1 MRHSI
6 LFALPGILARVDQ
19 SRRRTLAVRSL
30 LKLADDPSDTV
41 RSALLEVLGEVIY
54 TFRDDRGGPP
64 QELIDLFVPE
74 QKDWHKSEESMDF
87 FDSSSS
93 IDLPVRSILLGPSQ
107 PDGAIAGQMESLEDT
122 NYLRTRF
129 FRDPE
134 RPIVCAFNYPALT
147 LVLGRGRWSE
157 IRDYYLHLTEDRTAK
172 VRRTLAASLGEM
184 ANIIGPEQ
192 AGEDL
197 VPVFWA
203 AVRGLTKEEEDIR
216 TKALE
221 GLPKLLRSLS
231 HAQQEEMA
239 AGLLTI
245 WENSSQYW
253 RQRELFAGYLGDLV
267 GLVGSRTDV
276 VQELMGGALRDEI
289 AAVRDA
295 AIGTASTLVPHS
307 LDIPHTIHSF
317 PSTWIDW
324 VPNGKVL
331 VWRCLLWLR
340 VTHIVVGQREST
352 HKSLWRL
359 VTDFGQFSGLR
370 LRTCAGPERHR
381 RNYQARLT
389 GRPS

>member
-1 MRHSI
+1 VRHSI

-19 SRRRTLAVRSL
+19 TRRSTLAVQSL

-54 TFRDDRGGPP
+54 TFRDDPGGPS

-74 QKDWHKSEESMDF
+74 EKDWHKSEELMDF

-93 IDLPVRSILLGPSQ
+93 LDLPARSMLLGPSQ
-107 PDGAIAGQMESLEDT
+107 PGGAIVGHLEGHGGA
-122 NYLRTRF
+122 NHLRSRF
-129 FRDPE
+129 FKDPE

-147 LVLGRGRWSE
+147 LVLGRERWLE

-197 VPVFWA
+197 APVFWD

-221 GLPKLLRSLS
+221 GLPKLLRSLNR
-231 HAQQEEMA
+231 AQQEEMA
-239 AGLLTI
+239 ADLITI

-276 VQELMGGALRDEI
+276 IRGLMGRALRDEI

-295 AIGTASTLVPHS
+295 AIGTVIALVSLPLNTPHV
-307 LDIPHTIHSF
+307 ICSF
-317 PSTWIDW
+317 PSTWISW
-324 VPNGKVL
+324 VPNERTL
-331 VWRCLLWLR
+331 VRRSLLWPR
-340 VTHIVVGQREST
+340 VTHIVVGQREYVHVS
-352 HKSLWRL
+352 
-359 VTDFGQFSGLR
+359 LR
-370 LRTCAGPERHR
+370 LF
-381 RNYQARLT
+381 
-389 GRPS
+389 

>member
-19 SRRRTLAVRSL
+19 SCRRTLAVQSL

-41 RSALLEVLGEVIY
+41 RSALLEILGEVIY
-54 TFRDDRGGPP
+54 TFRDDPGGPS

-74 QKDWHKSEESMDF
+74 KKDWHKSEELMDF

-93 IDLPVRSILLGPSQ
+93 LDLPSRSMLLQPSQ
-107 PDGAIAGQMESLEDT
+107 PGGAIAGQMESPEDA
-122 NYLRTRF
+122 NRLRTQF
-129 FRDPE
+129 FKDPE

-147 LVLGRGRWSE
+147 LVLGRERWSE

-192 AGEDL
+192 AAEDL
-197 VPVFWA
+197 VPVFWD
-203 AVRGLTKEEEDIR
+203 AVGGLTKEEEDIR

-231 HAQQEEMA
+231 RAQQEEMA
-239 AGLLTI
+239 AGLITI

-267 GLVGSRTDV
+267 GLVGPRTDV
-276 VQELMGGALRDEI
+276 VRDLMGRALRDEI

-295 AIGTASTLVPHS
+295 AIGTVITLVPHP
-307 LDIPHTIHSF
+307 LNTPHMIGSF
-317 PSTWIDW
+317 PSTWISW
-324 VPNGKVL
+324 APNEWAL
-331 VWRCLLWLR
+331 VRRSLLWPR
-340 VTHIVVGQREST
+340 VIHIAVDQRESI
-352 HKSLWRL
+352 HIS
-359 VTDFGQFSGLR
+359 F
-370 LRTCAGPERHR
+370 
-381 RNYQARLT
+381 
-389 GRPS
+389 RPS

>member
-1 MRHSI
+1 VRHSI
-6 LFALPGILARVDQ
+6 LFALPGILARVDR
-19 SRRRTLAVRSL
+19 SRRRTLAVQSL

-54 TFRDDRGGPP
+54 TFRDDPGGPS

-74 QKDWHKSEESMDF
+74 QKDWHKSEELMDF

-93 IDLPVRSILLGPSQ
+93 VDLPVRSMLLEASQ
-107 PDGAIAGQMESLEDT
+107 PGGATAGQLESPEDT
-122 NYLRTRF
+122 SHLRTRF
-129 FRDPE
+129 FKDPE

-147 LVLGRGRWSE
+147 LVLGRERWPE

-197 VPVFWA
+197 APVFWDA
-203 AVRGLTKEEEDIR
+203 MRGLTKEEEDIR

-221 GLPKLLRSLS
+221 GLPKLLWSLS
-231 HAQQEEMA
+231 RAQQEEMA
-239 AGLLTI
+239 AGLTTI

-276 VQELMGGALRDEI
+276 VRNLMGRALRDEI

-295 AIGTASTLVPHS
+295 AIGTVITLLSHPSNTPHM
-307 LDIPHTIHSF
+307 IRSF
-317 PSTWIDW
+317 PSTWIGW
-324 VPNGKVL
+324 VPNKWAL
-331 VWRCLLWLR
+331 VQRSLLWLR
-340 VTHIVVGQREST
+340 VIHIAVDQREFIHT
-352 HKSLWRL
+352 
-359 VTDFGQFSGLR
+359 
-370 LRTCAGPERHR
+370 
-381 RNYQARLT
+381 
-389 GRPS
+389 

>member
-1 MRHSI
+1 M
-6 LFALPGILARVDQ
+6 GQ
-19 SRRRTLAVRSL
+19 SRRRTLAVQSL
-30 LKLADDPSDTV
+30 LRLADDPSDTV

-54 TFRDDRGGPP
+54 TFRDDPGGPP

-74 QKDWHKSEESMDF
+74 QNNWHKSEELMDF

-93 IDLPVRSILLGPSQ
+93 VDLPVSAVLLGPSH
-107 PDGAIAGQMESLEDT
+107 PGGAVAGQPGSPEDA
-122 NYLRTRF
+122 NHLRTRF
-129 FRDPE
+129 FKDPE

-147 LVLGRGRWSE
+147 LVLGRERWSE
-157 IRDYYLHLTEDRTAK
+157 IRGYYLHLKEDRTAK

-192 AGEDL
+192 ARDDL
-197 VPVFWA
+197 VPVFWD

-221 GLPKLLRSLS
+221 SLPKLLGSLS

-239 AGLLTI
+239 VDLITI

-267 GLVGSRTDV
+267 GLVGSRTNV
-276 VQELMGGALRDEI
+276 VQDLMGRALRDEI

-295 AIGTASTLVPHS
+295 AIGTVGVPVLHPS
-307 LDIPHTIHSF
+307 NGPHTIGSF

-324 VPNGKVL
+324 VPNEKAPVRRSL
-331 VWRCLLWLR
+331 PWQWVIHTA
-340 VTHIVVGQREST
+340 VDQREPIDT
-352 HKSLWRL
+352 SLQPP
-359 VTDFGQFSGLR
+359 F
-370 LRTCAGPERHR
+370 
-381 RNYQARLT
+381 
-389 GRPS
+389 

>member
-1 MRHSI
+1 M
-6 LFALPGILARVDQ
+6 DQ
-19 SRRRTLAVRSL
+19 SRRRTLAVQSL

-54 TFRDDRGGPP
+54 TFRDDPGGPP

-74 QKDWHKSEESMDF
+74 RTDWHKSESEELMDF

-107 PDGAIAGQMESLEDT
+107 PGGAIAGQLESLEDV

-129 FRDPE
+129 FKDPE

-147 LVLGRGRWSE
+147 LVLGRERWSE
-157 IRDYYLHLTEDRTAK
+157 IRDYYMHLTEDRTPK

-184 ANIIGPEQ
+184 ANIIGSEQ
-192 AGEDL
+192 AWEDL
-197 VPVFWA
+197 VPVFWD
-203 AVRGLTKEEEDIR
+203 AVKGLTKGEEDIR

-231 HAQQEEMA
+231 HTQQEEMA
-239 AGLLTI
+239 VGLITI

-267 GLVGSRTDV
+267 GLVGSRTEV
-276 VQELMGGALRDEI
+276 VQDLMGGALRDEI

-295 AIGTASTLVPHS
+295 AIGTASTLVPHP

-324 VPNGKVL
+324 VPNEKAP
-331 VWRCLLWLR
+331 VWRSLLWLR
-340 VTHIVVGQREST
+340 VTHIVVGQRESAHT
-352 HKSLWRL
+352 S
-359 VTDFGQFSGLR
+359 F
-370 LRTCAGPERHR
+370 
-381 RNYQARLT
+381 
-389 GRPS
+389 

>member
-1 MRHSI
+1 M
-6 LFALPGILARVDQ
+6 Q
-19 SRRRTLAVRSL
+19 SL

-54 TFRDDRGGPP
+54 TFRDDPGGPP

-74 QKDWHKSEESMDF
+74 QKDWHKSEELMDF

-93 IDLPVRSILLGPSQ
+93 IDLPVRSMLLGPPQ
-107 PDGAIAGQMESLEDT
+107 PGGAIAGQSVTPENASHP
-122 NYLRTRF
+122 RTRF
-129 FRDPE
+129 FKDPE

-147 LVLGRGRWSE
+147 LVLGRERWSE

-192 AGEDL
+192 AGTDL
-197 VPVFWA
+197 VPVFWD

-231 HAQQEEMA
+231 RAQQEAMA
-239 AGLLTI
+239 EGLTTI

-253 RQRELFAGYLGDLV
+253 RQRELFASYLGDLV
-267 GLVGSRTDV
+267 GLVGSMIDI
-276 VQELMGGALRDEI
+276 VQDLMGRALRDEI

-295 AIGTASTLVPHS
+295 AIGTVSIPVPHPLS
-307 LDIPHTIHSF
+307 TPHTIGSF

-324 VPNGKVL
+324 VPKEKAPV
-331 VWRCLLWLR
+331 RRSLLWPW
-340 VTHIVVGQREST
+340 VIHIAVDQREST
-352 HKSLWRL
+352 HASLRPL
-359 VTDFGQFSGLR
+359 LTHFVQFPGLR
-370 LRTCAGPERHR
+370 LGTRAGPGRRR
-381 RNYQARLT
+381 RNYKA
-389 GRPS
+389 

>member
-1 MRHSI
+1 VRHSI

-54 TFRDDRGGPP
+54 TFRDDPGGPP
-64 QELIDLFVPE
+64 QELVDLFVPE
-74 QKDWHKSEESMDF
+74 QKDWHKNEEAMDF

-93 IDLPVRSILLGPSQ
+93 IDLPVRSMLLERP
-107 PDGAIAGQMESLEDT
+107 IVGQLESPEDV
-122 NYLRTRF
+122 NHLRTRF
-129 FRDPE
+129 FKDSE

-147 LVLGRGRWSE
+147 LVLGRERWSE

-192 AGEDL
+192 AREDL
-197 VPVFWA
+197 TPVFWDA
-203 AVRGLTKEEEDIR
+203 IRGLTKEEEDIR

-221 GLPKLLRSLS
+221 SLPKLLGSLS
-231 HAQQEEMA
+231 RTQQEEMA
-239 AGLLTI
+239 VGLITI

-267 GLVGSRTDV
+267 GLVGSRIDV
-276 VQELMGGALRDEI
+276 VRDLMGRALRDEI

-295 AIGTASTLVPHS
+295 AIGTVTTRALQPLNTS
-307 LDIPHTIHSF
+307 HTISSF
-317 PSTWIDW
+317 LSTWI
-324 VPNGKVL
+324 G
-331 VWRCLLWLR
+331 
-340 VTHIVVGQREST
+340 
-352 HKSLWRL
+352 
-359 VTDFGQFSGLR
+359 
-370 LRTCAGPERHR
+370 
-381 RNYQARLT
+381 
-389 GRPS
+389 

>member
-19 SRRRTLAVRSL
+19 NCRRTLAVQSL

-54 TFRDDRGGPP
+54 TFRDDPGGPS

-74 QKDWHKSEESMDF
+74 QKDWHKSEELMDF

-93 IDLPVRSILLGPSQ
+93 LDLPARSMLLGTPQ
-107 PDGAIAGQMESLEDT
+107 PGGAIVGHLESPEDADH
-122 NYLRTRF
+122 LRTRF
-129 FRDPE
+129 FKDPE

-147 LVLGRGRWSE
+147 LVLGRERWPE

-197 VPVFWA
+197 APVFWD

-221 GLPKLLRSLS
+221 GLPKLLRSLNR
-231 HAQQEEMA
+231 AQQEEMA
-239 AGLLTI
+239 ADLITI

-276 VQELMGGALRDEI
+276 VRDLMGRALRDEI

-295 AIGTASTLVPHS
+295 AIGTVITL
-307 LDIPHTIHSF
+307 
-317 PSTWIDW
+317 
-324 VPNGKVL
+324 N
-331 VWRCLLWLR
+331 RLL
-340 VTHIVVGQREST
+340 
-352 HKSLWRL
+352 
-359 VTDFGQFSGLR
+359 
-370 LRTCAGPERHR
+370 
-381 RNYQARLT
+381 
-389 GRPS
+389 